1 MLCKYIYKVEVLNY
15 LNPELQLKI
24 TEFLIRN
31 KMKELLTE
39 LKGFTFEITLFF
51 LFKKIEIGH
60 ERKYGTFYSPW
71 KTETIIN
78 DRNIY
83 AEFGSVYTTIISNI

>member
-24 TEFLIRN
+24 TEFVIRS
-31 KMKELLTE
+31 KMKELLAE

-51 LFKKIEIGH
+51 FCLEK
-60 ERKYGTFYSPW
+60 
-71 KTETIIN
+71 
-78 DRNIY
+78 
-83 AEFGSVYTTIISNI
+83 